1 MSGGNRDE
9 LKFLETLSHDLASEV
24 FEDEA
29 ACEEALRLGP
39 AANVA
44 IARARDAANR
54 AIAEQR
60 RARIAA
66 LGRGAP
72 AVRIEGR
79 YRDMPRAELLKL
91 IGERHAAVQHREL
104 SDVPDDDLRSLL
116 EDLDAIRTDERSGED
131 EL

>member
-1 MSGGNRDE
+1 MSGGDRDE

-39 AANVA
+39 DANAA
-44 IARARDAANR
+44 IARARDLASR

-66 LGRGAP
+66 LGRALP
-72 AVRIEGR
+72 AARTGGR
-79 YRDMPRAELLKL
+79 YRDIPRTELLKL
-91 IGERHAAVQHREL
+91 IGERQAAVEHREL
-104 SDVPDDDLRSLL
+104 TDVPDDDLRSLL
-116 EDLDAIRTDERSGED
+116 EDLDAVNTDKGGSEE
-131 EL
+131 

>member
-29 ACEEALRLGP
+29 ACEEALRQGP
-39 AANVA
+39 DANAA
-44 IARARDAANR
+44 IARARNVASR

-66 LGRGAP
+66 LGRVLP
-72 AVRIEGR
+72 AARTEGR

-91 IGERHAAVQHREL
+91 IGERQPAVEHREL
-104 SDVPDDDLRSLL
+104 TDVPDDDLRSLL
-116 EDLDAIRTDERSGED
+116 EDLDAVKTDKDSGE
-131 EL
+131 E